1 MYTREQKCL
10 IILQETTQGKNR
22 ALGLA
27 SAAGT
32 HGVGFS
38 KFVSIP

>member
-10 IILQETTQGKNR
+10 IILQEATQGKNR

-27 SAAGT
+27 SAADT
-32 HGVGFS
+32 HGADFS
-38 KFVSIP
+38 KFISIP

>member
-1 MYTREQKCL
+1 MYTREQKYL

-22 ALGLA
+22 TLGLV

-32 HGVGFS
+32 HGADFS